1 MRGRQP
7 EEDKIFPKKMQFYAF
22 FHKKRGI
29 FAPLTTNSPYF
40 YGFIYL
46 LTPAVIINFV
56 LLSKCGKAAF
66 HQSKNKTYP

>member
-1 MRGRQP
+1 MT
-7 EEDKIFPKKMQFYAF
+7 KYFTKKMQFFAKKVLF
-22 FHKKRGI
+22 SRKKRDI
-29 FAPLTTNSPYF
+29 FAPLTKNSPYF

>member
-7 EEDKIFPKKMQFYAF
+7 EDDQIFYKKKCFLAE
-22 FHKKRGI
+22 KRGKA
-29 FAPLTTNSPYF
+29 APLTKNSPYF
-40 YGFIYL
+40 YGFIYR